1 MSPYLH
7 YVKQA
12 QPNTVGSTAPKPVA
26 SPTPAMPA
34 ANYPWREGTPE
45 KIPSFGQ
52 RQTRKDI
59 DMMSARQ
66 AYEANYGPE
75 LTERLRQS
83 ARAYQQ
89 ANLPA
94 MQEFGAQTPMPNY
107 DRQYFDRPLRVL
119 NKAYNSSGVFPA
131 YAFYGR
137 AARSNPVYDV
147 AAGVFPFLKGS
158 PHDIFMNK
166 EMLLTN
172 GQNYYDS
179 VLQHEFNHSLQLHR
193 PSGGDAQR
201 VLANENI
208 DEALPH
214 QSHYHANPDKR
225 HMPYSRFPMEVAPV
239 VSEAKLEY
247 FKKLQRD
254 EAWGRTGKPKP
265 VPAPYDPSSWE
276 SWSNRI
282 ANNLASQQFAI
293 SSMQEQGKSPEQIR
307 SWLQSDSYRKSI
319 ADNNRAD
326 INRRAA
332 NSKSYRA
339 NAEAYNNKLEA
350 ARRLGYSDAG
360 EAMNFDNPEHY
371 QRFLEWMKSQPSYGD
386 GGRDT
391 PSDAQWILDLP
402 PRERDLY
409 FRGVASNQPYSQ
421 YQA

>member
-1 MSPYLH
+1 MKPYSH

-12 QPNTVGSTAPKPVA
+12 QPNPVGSTAPKPVA

-34 ANYPWREGTPE
+34 ANYPWRQGTPE

-52 RQTRKDI
+52 RQTHKNI

-94 MQEFGAQTPMPNY
+94 MQEFGARTPMPNY

-119 NKAYNSSGVFPA
+119 NKAYNSSSAARAG
-131 YAFYGR
+131 YAFAGR
-137 AARSNPVYDV
+137 AAGSNPVNAAYDV
-147 AAGVFPFLKGS
+147 VHGVFPFV
-158 PHDIFMNK
+158 PAYDVFMNK
-166 EMLLTN
+166 EKLLTYGPDRYN
-172 GQNYYDS
+172 S
-179 VLQHEFNHSLQLHR
+179 VLQHEFNHSLQ
-193 PSGGDAQR
+193 PDGSSGDMQR

-208 DEALPH
+208 DEALPYRD
-214 QSHYHANPDKR
+214 YHANPHKR
-225 HMPYSRFPMEVAPV
+225 QLPYSRFPVEVAPQ
-239 VSEAKLEY
+239 VSQAKLEY
-247 FKKLQRD
+247 FRKLQAD
-254 EAWGRTGKPKP
+254 EAWGRTGKPMP

-276 SWSNRI
+276 SWGNRI
-282 ANNLASQQFAI
+282 ANNLSSQRSAI
-293 SSMQEQGKSPEQIR
+293 SLMQEQGKSPEQIR
-307 SWLQSDSYRKSI
+307 SWLQSDSYRKPI

-332 NSKSYRA
+332 NNKSHRA
-339 NAEAYNNKLEA
+339 DAEAYNNDLEA
-350 ARRLGYSDAG
+350 ARRLGYSG

-371 QRFLEWMKSQPSYGD
+371 QRFLKWLRSKPSYGD
-386 GGRDT
+386 GGRGDA
-391 PSDAQWILDLP
+391 SDVQWILDLP

-409 FRGVASNQPYSQ
+409 FRGVASNQPYAQ
-421 YQA
+421 YMT